1 MLGVFICNHTEGG
14 TKFLSTSSST
24 DSMNIILD
32 LSWEIVIDDKVDII
46 NIFISPFLSSVLV
59 KSMNDNVVP

>member
-1 MLGVFICNHTEGG
+1 MTRFPKRTENLPEGG

-32 LSWEIVIDDKVDII
+32 LSWEIVIDDKIDII
-46 NIFISPFLSSVLV
+46 NVYKNKV
-59 KSMNDNVVP
+59 TM